1 MRWNVNMTE
10 KWAEAVRVAIKSAF
24 AVNIAMFAVFSVWF
38 TALVLWRVHQ
48 YLWKCLF
55 GHPWG

>member
-1 MRWNVNMTE
+1 MTE